1 MRRAEREVAGQAEVE
16 AILERAP
23 VLSLALRDEPA
34 PYVIPVSFGYEQG
47 TLYVHSAPRGAK
59 IDLIARDPH
68 VGFSAHAPVAD
79 DALVT
84 EAAACD
90 WGVRAA
96 SVVGTGVARVVSD
109 PAEKLR
115 GLDAI
120 MRHYG
125 ENRPVYRPETL
136 ARTCLIAIAVR
147 GMRGKRLG

>member
-1 MRRAEREVAGQAEVE
+1 MRRAEREVGERAEVE
-16 AILERAP
+16 AILARAP
-23 VLSLALRDEPA
+23 ILSLALRDEPA

-47 TLYVHSAPRGAK
+47 TLYVHSSPRGAK
-59 IDLIARDPH
+59 IDLIARDAR
-68 VGFSAHAPVAD
+68 VGFSACAD
-79 DALVT
+79 YALVT
-84 EAAACD
+84 GAGSCD
-90 WGVRAA
+90 WGARAA

-125 ENRPVYRPETL
+125 DRRPAYRSETL

-147 GMRGKRLG
+147 SMRGKRLG

>member
-1 MRRAEREVAGQAEVE
+1 MRRPEREIAERAQVE
-16 AILERAP
+16 AILDRAP
-23 VLSLALRDEPA
+23 MLSLALRDEPA
-34 PYVIPVSFGYEQG
+34 PYVIPVSFGYEEG
-47 TLYVHSAPRGAK
+47 VLYVHSAPSGMK

-68 VGFSAHAPVAD
+68 VGFSACAD
-79 DALVT
+79 YALLT

-90 WGVRAA
+90 WGARAA

-125 ENRPVYRPETL
+125 ESRPVYKPETL

-147 GMRGKRLG
+147 SMRGKRFG